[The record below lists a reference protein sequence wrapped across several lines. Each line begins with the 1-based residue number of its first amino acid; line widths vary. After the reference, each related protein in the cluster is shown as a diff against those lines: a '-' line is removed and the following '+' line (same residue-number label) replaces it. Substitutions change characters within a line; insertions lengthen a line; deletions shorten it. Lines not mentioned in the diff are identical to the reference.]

1 MRTLQRYVRLT
12 PFERWI
18 VVQCFAGLLV
28 TRAGLRLLGFG
39 VWKKLVASVTP
50 VVSVSRNVERAASV
64 SSAIARMQAAA
75 ERRLFFA
82 PNCLEHAL
90 VLWWLLRSRGIPADI
105 RLGGRKELGRFEAH
119 AWVELEGMPVGDR
132 NGAQRDFVPF
142 EGPGTLMESQTR

>member
-1 MRTLQRYVRLT
+1 MRTLRRYVRLT

-18 VVQCFAGLLV
+18 VVQCFAGLVV

-39 VWKKLVASVTP
+39 VWKRLVAWLVPIVPADS
-50 VVSVSRNVERAASV
+50 NLERAASV

-75 ERRLFFA
+75 ERRLFFT
-82 PNCLEHAL
+82 PGCLEHAL
-90 VLWWLLRSRGIPADI
+90 VLWWLLRRHGIPADI

-142 EGPGTLMESQTR
+142 DGPGTLMESQTR